1 MPHVFISYAKKDT
14 RPLALALRDALRR
27 VAGLTAW
34 MDESL
39 EAGQSWALQIQAEID
54 RADCVVVLL
63 SPDVNR
69 PEAGQQRR
77 SFVLNEIDYAQLENK
92 PILPVMVVQTRTPIQ
107 LAGVQH
113 IDLTKTPTDPTPVL
127 HTLFA
132 LFGLS
137 AASPAA
143 APKPAPS
150 APAFAL
156 SGFQTPVVTDAVTQ
170 AMTRAVLFNGKRN
183 SDWLPVITTF
193 SHLNLSDMRFCLVP
207 SKRAKNSQPI
217 LNPFWISQRPVTL
230 SQWNTA
236 VIAGQVPF
244 PSANPSSVVMM
255 PEEDKAKFISWLGC
269 RLPTQEELKFT
280 LYGVDVNVSSPNW
293 VGLDTTTDG
302 LRVVLTEET
311 YLNRPK

>member
-1 MPHVFISYAKKDT
+1 
-14 RPLALALRDALRR
+14 
-27 VAGLTAW
+27 
-34 MDESL
+34 
-39 EAGQSWALQIQAEID
+39 
-54 RADCVVVLL
+54 
-63 SPDVNR
+63 
-69 PEAGQQRR
+69 
-77 SFVLNEIDYAQLENK
+77 
-92 PILPVMVVQTRTPIQ
+92 
-107 LAGVQH
+107 
-113 IDLTKTPTDPTPVL
+113 
-127 HTLFA
+127 
-132 LFGLS
+132 
-137 AASPAA
+137 
-143 APKPAPS
+143 
-150 APAFAL
+150 
-156 SGFQTPVVTDAVTQ
+156 VTQ

-244 PSANPSSVVMM
+244 PSANPNSVVMM

>member
-1 MPHVFISYAKKDT
+1 
-14 RPLALALRDALRR
+14 
-27 VAGLTAW
+27 
-34 MDESL
+34 
-39 EAGQSWALQIQAEID
+39 
-54 RADCVVVLL
+54 
-63 SPDVNR
+63 
-69 PEAGQQRR
+69 
-77 SFVLNEIDYAQLENK
+77 
-92 PILPVMVVQTRTPIQ
+92 
-107 LAGVQH
+107 
-113 IDLTKTPTDPTPVL
+113 
-127 HTLFA
+127 
-132 LFGLS
+132 
-137 AASPAA
+137 
-143 APKPAPS
+143 
-150 APAFAL
+150 
-156 SGFQTPVVTDAVTQ
+156 
-170 AMTRAVLFNGKRN
+170 
-183 SDWLPVITTF
+183 
-193 SHLNLSDMRFCLVP
+193 MRFCLVP

-244 PSANPSSVVMM
+244 PSANPNSVVMM